1 MNETLYLLFQKSEH
15 LPVAGQTVIQHGSF
29 GDRYAVKIFRVK
41 GIQQLDGAIQLKI
54 LGSRERITEMEQAS

>member
-1 MNETLYLLFQKSEH
+1 MNETLYLLFQKSEQ

-41 GIQQLDGAIQLKI
+41 AIQQLDGAIQLTV
-54 LGSRERITEMEQAS
+54 LGSRQRITETEKIS